1 MWWLCSGRTAFV
13 ITVAPVHCKYGKI
26 SRFSDF
32 YRLRWHM
39 LLWDVSLFTASLFVQ
54 LYWELLLR
62 KLLHYRHFCA
72 CVSWKW
78 KGSRHFRLTPGL
90 WIKTRLSAQP
100 LIWKWFFIL
109 MQIKLIFTR
118 KASQKVLFFTATFST
133 PLLTF
138 LISGLES
145 KFIRQQSIEEI
156 GSVTYLDDHWSFN
169 LSLLT
174 PLLTVWLK
182 SSHKKDGLL
191 LEIQSGGFLMS
202 CGC

>member
-1 MWWLCSGRTAFV
+1 MLELIQVSTGMASPYKSLQVCVKHFFGYLVYEIFLLPESWRGSLYMYLLSFPRFWTLS
-13 ITVAPVHCKYGKI
+13 IE
-26 SRFSDF
+26 RFSF
-32 YRLRWHM
+32 WFWSILNGVT
-39 LLWDVSLFTASLFVQ
+39 LKTSN
-54 LYWELLLR
+54 
-62 KLLHYRHFCA
+62 RHFCA
-72 CVSWKW
+72 WVSWKW

-100 LIWKWFFIL
+100 LIWKCFFIL

-156 GSVTYLDDHWSFN
+156 GSVT
-169 LSLLT
+169 
-174 PLLTVWLK
+174 
-182 SSHKKDGLL
+182 
-191 LEIQSGGFLMS
+191 
-202 CGC
+202 